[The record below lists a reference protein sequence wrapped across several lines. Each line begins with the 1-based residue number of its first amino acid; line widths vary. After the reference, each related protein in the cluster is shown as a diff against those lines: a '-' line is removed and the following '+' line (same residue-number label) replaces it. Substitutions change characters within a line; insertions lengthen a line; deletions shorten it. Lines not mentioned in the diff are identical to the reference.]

1 MGFGW
6 MFLGYMLLLK
16 TNLEF
21 LGIPLDITPDVIG
34 FLLMA
39 RGFTVASEHCDCF
52 RTTKTLSFVGI
63 PVSAV
68 VILIDA
74 LAALNVFSLPASV
87 STVISYIYSF
97 SLSFSRFAFC
107 ARFIRS
113 RKKRG
118 SSV

>member
-39 RGFTVASEHCDCF
+39 RGFTVA
-52 RTTKTLSFVGI
+52 
-63 PVSAV
+63 
-68 VILIDA
+68 
-74 LAALNVFSLPASV
+74 
-87 STVISYIYSF
+87 
-97 SLSFSRFAFC
+97 
-107 ARFIRS
+107 
-113 RKKRG
+113 
-118 SSV
+118 